1 MTLSGKLREGAAAVL
16 TMGGDEEL
24 TPELVARVK
33 AAAEEAESAES
44 GVVLLLLGAGAGAGA
59 GASTESGGPADAE
72 DGAAEAGRA
81 GGTESGERAGAAASD
96 APASASPVGTG
107 PVGTGPVGTGPVG
120 TGPVGTG
127 IHLVNTWER
136 ALRRLETADRPTLAL
151 VTGECTGP
159 ALEALL
165 TADHRI
171 ADDGARL
178 RLAGG
183 EDGAWPSTAVHRLAQ
198 QIGTARARRLL
209 LRRPWLDAE
218 EAAGL
223 DLLDE
228 TVAGGREA
236 LERAAEVAEELSTVP
251 GREWSIR
258 RRLLFDATLSYE
270 EALGAHLAACDRS
283 LRRRALN
290 GPS

>member
-1 MTLSGKLREGAAAVL
+1 MTVSGIRDRAAAVL
-16 TMGGDEEL
+16 TVGGDEEL
-24 TPELVARVK
+24 TPALVARVK
-33 AAAEEAESAES
+33 AVAEEAEGADS
-44 GVVLLLLGAGAGAGA
+44 GVVLLLLGTSTGTNTGTAAGTG
-59 GASTESGGPADAE
+59 SGDGPGGRG
-72 DGAAEAGRA
+72 DG
-81 GGTESGERAGAAASD
+81 TDSGERAGA
-96 APASASPVGTG
+96 PAVAGGS
-107 PVGTGPVGTGPVG
+107 
-120 TGPVGTG
+120 PVGTG

-151 VTGECTGP
+151 VTGVCTGP
-159 ALEALL
+159 ALETLL
-165 TADHRI
+165 IADHRI
-171 ADDGARL
+171 ADGTVRL

-218 EAAGL
+218 LAAGL
-223 DLLDE
+223 DLVDE
-228 TVAGGREA
+228 TVTDPQEA
-236 LERAAEVAEELSTVP
+236 LERAAVVSEELSAVP

-283 LRRRALN
+283 LRRRDPVGTGAR
-290 GPS
+290 

>member
-16 TMGGDEEL
+16 TVGGDEEL
-24 TPELVARVK
+24 IPELVARVK

-44 GVVLLLLGAGAGAGA
+44 GVVLLLLGTGA
-59 GASTESGGPADAE
+59 ESGGREDRGDAE
-72 DGAAEAGRA
+72 D
-81 GGTESGERAGAAASD
+81 GTESGERVGAAGPG
-96 APASASPVGTG
+96 APASAS
-107 PVGTGPVGTGPVG
+107 
-120 TGPVGTG
+120 PVGTG

-151 VTGECTGP
+151 VTGACTGP

-171 ADDGARL
+171 ADNGVRL

-228 TVAGGREA
+228 TVAGTREA
-236 LERAAEVAEELSTVP
+236 LERAAEVAEELSAVP

-290 GPS
+290 GAS

>member
-1 MTLSGKLREGAAAVL
+1 MTLTGKLREGAAAVL
-16 TMGGDEEL
+16 TVGGDEKL

-44 GVVLLLLGAGAGAGA
+44 GVVLLLLGTGAEPG
-59 GASTESGGPADAE
+59 ERV
-72 DGAAEAGRA
+72 GAAGS
-81 GGTESGERAGAAASD
+81 GT
-96 APASASPVGTG
+96 PASAS
-107 PVGTGPVGTGPVG
+107 PVG

-171 ADDGARL
+171 ADDGVRL

-209 LRRPWLDAE
+209 LRRPWLDAN

-228 TVAGGREA
+228 TVAGTREA
-236 LERAAEVAEELSTVP
+236 LERAAEVAEELSAVP

-290 GPS
+290 DPS

>member
-1 MTLSGKLREGAAAVL
+1 MTVSGIRDRAAAVL
-16 TMGGDEEL
+16 AVGGDEEL
-24 TPELVARVK
+24 TPALVARVK
-33 AAAEEAESAES
+33 AAAEEAEGADS
-44 GVVLLLLGAGAGAGA
+44 GVVLLLLGGGTGT
-59 GASTESGGPADAE
+59 GTGTDTGTGGGDGPGGRGDGTDSGGRP
-72 DGAAEAGRA
+72 GTAAG
-81 GGTESGERAGAAASD
+81 SGERTE
-96 APASASPVGTG
+96 APAVGG
-107 PVGTGPVGTGPVG
+107 GSSVAGGSS
-120 TGPVGTG
+120 VGTG

-151 VTGECTGP
+151 VTGVCTGP
-159 ALEALL
+159 ALETLL
-165 TADHRI
+165 IADHRI
-171 ADDGARL
+171 ADGTVRL

-218 EAAGL
+218 LAAGL
-223 DLLDE
+223 DLVDE
-228 TVAGGREA
+228 TVTDPQEA
-236 LERAAEVAEELSTVP
+236 LERAAAVSEELSAVP

-283 LRRRALN
+283 LRRRDPVGTGAR
-290 GPS
+290 

>member
-1 MTLSGKLREGAAAVL
+1 MTVSGIRDRAAAVL
-16 TMGGDEEL
+16 TVGGDEEL
-24 TPELVARVK
+24 TPALVARVK
-33 AAAEEAESAES
+33 AVAEEAEGADS
-44 GVVLLLLGAGAGAGA
+44 GVVLLLLG
-59 GASTESGGPADAE
+59 
-72 DGAAEAGRA
+72 
-81 GGTESGERAGAAASD
+81 GGTGGGDGPGDRGDGTDSGERAGTAGSGERAE
-96 APASASPVGTG
+96 APAVAGGSPVAGG
-107 PVGTGPVGTGPVG
+107 SA
-120 TGPVGTG
+120 VGTG

-151 VTGECTGP
+151 VTGVCTGP
-159 ALEALL
+159 ALETLL
-165 TADHRI
+165 IADHRI
-171 ADDGARL
+171 ADGTVRL

-218 EAAGL
+218 LAAGL
-223 DLLDE
+223 DLVDE
-228 TVAGGREA
+228 TVTDPQEA
-236 LERAAEVAEELSTVP
+236 LERAAVVSEELSAVP

-283 LRRRALN
+283 LRRRDPVGTGAR
-290 GPS
+290 

>member
-1 MTLSGKLREGAAAVL
+1 MTVSRTGTTTVSRTDPALAGKLREGAAAVL
-16 TMGGDEEL
+16 TIGGDEEL

-33 AAAEEAESAES
+33 TAAEDAEGAEG
-44 GVVLLLLGAGAGAGA
+44 GVVLLLLGAGAGSGAESGA
-59 GASTESGGPADAE
+59 GSDAGSGAGSDARSVAGS
-72 DGAAEAGRA
+72 DARSGAA
-81 GGTESGERAGAAASD
+81 
-96 APASASPVGTG
+96 SA
-107 PVGTGPVGTGPVG
+107 
-120 TGPVGTG
+120 GTG

-151 VTGECTGP
+151 VAGACTGP

-165 TADHRI
+165 TADYRI
-171 ADDGARL
+171 AAGDARL
-178 RLAGG
+178 RLAGA

-209 LRRPWLDAE
+209 LRRPWLDSERAAE
-218 EAAGL
+218 L
-223 DLLDE
+223 DLVDE
-228 TVAGGREA
+228 TVAGAREA
-236 LERAAEVAEELSTVP
+236 LERTAEIAEELSDVP

-283 LRRRALN
+283 LRRRVPATAPASARPLADAR
-290 GPS
+290 

>member
-44 GVVLLLLGAGAGAGA
+44 GVVLLLLGTGAG
-59 GASTESGGPADAE
+59 TESDGPADAE
-72 DGAAEAGRA
+72 DRAAGAGQA
-81 GGTESGERAGAAASD
+81 GGTESGARAGAAASGT
-96 APASASPVGTG
+96 PASASPAGTA
-107 PVGTGPVGTGPVG
+107 
-120 TGPVGTG
+120 PVGTG

-151 VTGECTGP
+151 VTGVCTGP

-171 ADDGARL
+171 ADDGVRL

-218 EAAGL
+218 GAAGL

-228 TVAGGREA
+228 IVAGAREA
-236 LERAAEVAEELSTVP
+236 LERAAEVAEELSAVP

-283 LRRRALN
+283 LRRRTLN

>member
-1 MTLSGKLREGAAAVL
+1 MTLIGKLREGAAAVL
-16 TMGGDEEL
+16 TVGGDEEL

-44 GVVLLLLGAGAGAGA
+44 GVVLLLLGTGAD
-59 GASTESGGPADAE
+59 TESGGGADRE
-72 DGAAEAGRA
+72 DRAAEADRDDQA
-81 GGTESGERAGAAASD
+81 GGTESGERVGAAGSG
-96 APASASPVGTG
+96 APASASPI
-107 PVGTGPVGTGPVG
+107 GTGPVG

-209 LRRPWLDAE
+209 LRRPWLDAK

-228 TVAGGREA
+228 TVAGTREA
-236 LERAAEVAEELSTVP
+236 LERAAGVAEELSAVP

-290 GPS
+290 GAS

>member
-1 MTLSGKLREGAAAVL
+1 MTVSGIRDRAAAVL
-16 TMGGDEEL
+16 TVGGDEEL
-24 TPELVARVK
+24 TPALVARVK
-33 AAAEEAESAES
+33 AVAEEAEGADS
-44 GVVLLLLGAGAGAGA
+44 GVVLLLLGTGTGT
-59 GASTESGGPADAE
+59 STGTGSGYGPGDRG
-72 DGAAEAGRA
+72 DG
-81 GGTESGERAGAAASD
+81 TDSGERAGG
-96 APASASPVGTG
+96 SPVAGG
-107 PVGTGPVGTGPVG
+107 SGGRAEVSPVAGGS
-120 TGPVGTG
+120 PVGTG

-151 VTGECTGP
+151 VTGVCTGP
-159 ALEALL
+159 ALETLL
-165 TADHRI
+165 IADHRI
-171 ADDGARL
+171 ADGTVRL

-218 EAAGL
+218 LAAGL
-223 DLLDE
+223 DLVDE
-228 TVAGGREA
+228 TVTDPQEA
-236 LERAAEVAEELSTVP
+236 LERAAVVSEELSAVP

-283 LRRRALN
+283 LRRRDPVGTGAR
-290 GPS
+290 

>member
-1 MTLSGKLREGAAAVL
+1 MTLTGKLREGAAAVL
-16 TMGGDEEL
+16 TVGGDEEL

-44 GVVLLLLGAGAGAGA
+44 GVVLLLLGTGAEPGGGA
-59 GASTESGGPADAE
+59 DR
-72 DGAAEAGRA
+72 DDQA
-81 GGTESGERAGAAASD
+81 GGTESGERVGAAGSG

-107 PVGTGPVGTGPVG
+107 PVGV
-120 TGPVGTG
+120 GPVGTG

-171 ADDGARL
+171 ADDGVRL

-209 LRRPWLDAE
+209 LRRPWLDAK

-228 TVAGGREA
+228 TVAGTREA
-236 LERAAEVAEELSTVP
+236 LERAAEVAEELSAVP

-283 LRRRALN
+283 LRRRTLN

>member
-1 MTLSGKLREGAAAVL
+1 MTVSRTGTTTVSRTDPALAGKLREGAAAVL
-16 TMGGDEEL
+16 TIGGDEEL

-33 AAAEEAESAES
+33 TAAEEAEGAEG
-44 GVVLLLLGAGAGAGA
+44 GVVLLLLGAGAGSGAESEAGA
-59 GASTESGGPADAE
+59 GAG
-72 DGAAEAGRA
+72 
-81 GGTESGERAGAAASD
+81 SD
-96 APASASPVGTG
+96 ARSGAGSDARSGAGSGARSDVASA
-107 PVGTGPVGTGPVG
+107 
-120 TGPVGTG
+120 GTG

-151 VTGECTGP
+151 VAGACTGP

-165 TADHRI
+165 TADYRI
-171 ADDGARL
+171 AAGDARL
-178 RLAGG
+178 RLAGA

-209 LRRPWLDAE
+209 LRRPWLDSERAAE
-218 EAAGL
+218 L
-223 DLLDE
+223 DLVDE
-228 TVAGGREA
+228 TVAGAREA
-236 LERAAEVAEELSTVP
+236 LERTAEIAEELSAVP

-283 LRRRALN
+283 LRWRVPAAAPASARPLADAR
-290 GPS
+290 

>member
-1 MTLSGKLREGAAAVL
+1 MTLTGKLREGAAAVL
-16 TMGGDEEL
+16 TVGGDEEL

-44 GVVLLLLGAGAGAGA
+44 GVVLLLLGTGAGTDTEPGGGA
-59 GASTESGGPADAE
+59 DRE
-72 DGAAEAGRA
+72 DRAAEADRDDQA
-81 GGTESGERAGAAASD
+81 GGTESGERVGAAGSGT
-96 APASASPVGTG
+96 PASAS
-107 PVGTGPVGTGPVG
+107 PVGTGPVG

-209 LRRPWLDAE
+209 LRRPWLDAN

-228 TVAGGREA
+228 TVAGTREA
-236 LERAAEVAEELSTVP
+236 LERAAEVAEELSAVP

-283 LRRRALN
+283 LRRRTLN
-290 GPS
+290 DPS